1 MSDSDDLLKR
11 FGTRV
16 RSLRAKA
23 GFSQEGFA
31 HHCGLDRTYMGGVER
46 GERNLSLRNI
56 GIIARSLGITL
67 SKLMSGLR

>member
-1 MSDSDDLLKR
+1 MSGSDDLLKR
-11 FGTRV
+11 FGQRV
-16 RSLRAKA
+16 RSLRLKA

-56 GIIARSLGITL
+56 GVIARALGITL
-67 SKLMSGLR
+67 AKLMSGLG